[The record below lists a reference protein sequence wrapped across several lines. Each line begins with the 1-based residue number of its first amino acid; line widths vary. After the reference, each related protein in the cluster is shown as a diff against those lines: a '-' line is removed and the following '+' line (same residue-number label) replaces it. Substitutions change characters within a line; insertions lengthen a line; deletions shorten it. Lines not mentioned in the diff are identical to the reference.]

1 MQMIV
6 HDLACTTDTDVLVL
20 AIGHFHK
27 MTATELWIAFGC
39 GENFRYVAAYDIT
52 NSLGQGKHV
61 LFWHFMPPSQCPFSL
76 GGERKQLGIPGM
88 HSLKL
93 LVLFW
98 PW

>member
-1 MQMIV
+1 MHKVLMR
-6 HDLACTTDTDVLVL
+6 TTKTDVLVL

-27 MTATELWIAFGC
+27 MTATELWIAFGY
-39 GENFRYVAAYDIT
+39 GKNFRYIASHDIA

-61 LFWHFMPPSQCPFSL
+61 HVWHSMPSQCPFSL

-88 HSLKL
+88 HSLIL

-98 PW
+98 PWWTGR